1 MTQPGFRLVAVC
13 DVNPAQADALFERV
27 GVPAVP
33 CYTDYR
39 AMLSSHPELDLVAI
53 ATPSGTH
60 GSIALSCIDAGLHVV
75 VEKPIALSMADADA
89 IVQAARRGGVCVAV

>member
-1 MTQPGFRLVAVC
+1 MGTLACALIGCGRIAANHLKAMAQPGFRLVAVC
-13 DVNPAQADALFERV
+13 DVDPAQADALFVRA

-39 AMLSSHPELDLVAI
+39 TMLAAHPELDLVAI

-60 GSIALSCIDAGLHVV
+60 GSIAPPA
-75 VEKPIALSMADADA
+75 
-89 IVQAARRGGVCVAV
+89 